1 MLASPSIRGEC
12 LAPHFVS
19 SYICGEQCC
28 GISGLT
34 HAASGCRH
42 GDEQK
47 LCSLMGVMQG
57 IFSFVTSG
65 GDDLRYERGVTTR
78 GA

>member
-1 MLASPSIRGEC
+1 LAGGWC
-12 LAPHFVS
+12 LV
-19 SYICGEQCC
+19 
-28 GISGLT
+28 
-34 HAASGCRH
+34 GCRH

-65 GDDLRYERGVTTR
+65 GDDLRYYCPPCRLHRCVTGHLVNT
-78 GA
+78 GAYMRVCVCVA